1 MHGVYVELKK
11 LNNISMFAKKNII
24 WYTFFYERKR
34 VIIMKYRVMYKS
46 TDYLYLDVEANSLE
60 EAKEIAENTDSG
72 EFVEDGAGDWEY
84 DRTEDKDGNVL
95 D

>member
-1 MHGVYVELKK
+1 MRLSKYQTEEFMHEK
-11 LNNISMFAKKNII
+11 
-24 WYTFFYERKR
+24 
-34 VIIMKYRVMYKS
+34 
-46 TDYLYLDVEANSLE
+46 
-60 EAKEIAENTDSG
+60 AKEIAENTDSG

>member
-1 MHGVYVELKK
+1 
-11 LNNISMFAKKNII
+11 
-24 WYTFFYERKR
+24 
-34 VIIMKYRVMYKS
+34 
-46 TDYLYLDVEANSLE
+46 LE

>member
-11 LNNISMFAKKNII
+11 LNNISMFVEKNII

>member
-1 MHGVYVELKK
+1 
-11 LNNISMFAKKNII
+11 
-24 WYTFFYERKR
+24 
-34 VIIMKYRVMYKS
+34 MKYRVMYKS